1 MTIPKISVQNPVL
14 SNLLM
19 ILIIIFGILA
29 WIELP
34 RALAPEIT
42 IYSARIVTFYPG
54 SSPEEVEKLITAP
67 IERSIE
73 GVDQID
79 LVISTSSE
87 GRSEITVQ
95 FEEMS
100 DREFDKRL
108 QDLQTAVD
116 RVQDLPEQLPNDPE
130 VIEVEI
136 SSRMPLITIA
146 IAGQTDESS
155 MKKIAENLKDA
166 ILLIPDIADVR
177 LVGVRDRQIW
187 VEVDPDRLRAHN
199 LPIDQIITALRGQ
212 NLNLPAGTLEVGSS
226 EFLVRTMGEF
236 GSLNDISNTIV
247 KVKPAGTPLRISDI
261 AKISDKYEKPNT
273 LSNLKGFKSI
283 SLTPQKKSKGN
294 TLKLVDQ
301 IRTLTEDF
309 KKDLP
314 GEVEIVLMNDYS
326 VILRERIGILQ
337 NNAILGLI
345 LVIILLYLFMGGRN
359 AIFAALGIPV
369 SFLATFWFLNQIGQ
383 GLNGPSLFGLI
394 LVIGIVVDDAIVV
407 IENTFRHIQEGMSPK
422 DAAILGAEEVGWPVL
437 SASLTTI
444 AAFGPLMFMSGTSGQ
459 FMRIVPITAIAV
471 ILASLIEV
479 FMILPSH
486 VAEWGKRQDSS
497 DPRQVWFERVR
508 QRYMEVLR
516 KTFPWRYLIVLSIV
530 LFAVI
535 VSFTAFLL
543 LDKAFF
549 PGEDF
554 PQFTLKVEMPTS
566 FGIKETSEVMTEIEQ
581 QIMSSPENNEI
592 VAAITNIGLHTPT
605 TVMQSSSLR
614 SNIAEL
620 TVELVPK
627 YDPRRKQTTDQIID
641 NLRERF
647 KDFEGPANIRF
658 TKMEGGPPQGKD
670 VEVKIKGKRFDTLRE
685 ISSLLQSKLKQI
697 DGVSEI
703 QDDFRLGKS
712 EIRIRV
718 KQEKAAQYGLSV
730 FQIAHSVR
738 NALEGNICTTYR
750 DADEAIDVIVKYD
763 TELLKTITEL
773 SNLLITT
780 PIGGIVPLR
789 DVAEINEESGY
800 AEIHRFENER
810 SITVSATVDKEQI
823 SVWQRFIRLR
833 FIRLITGNT
842 YKNKLSTVDVNQKL
856 IQEFSNIKLLYP
868 GYQLDFRGV
877 FDQIEESFREL
888 IKLFMIGVLLMYA
901 ILGAQ
906 FKSFLQPIIIM
917 FAVPFGV
924 IGAMVGLL
932 CIGAELSIIA
942 MFGVVALS
950 GIVVNDAIVLIDF
963 INKRK
968 SEHENVLEAI
978 VHGSSLRLRPIILTS
993 VTTISGLIP
1002 MAIGLGGKSPI
1013 WVPLAY
1019 IIIFG
1024 LFFSTLL
1031 TLFVM
1036 PNLYAITDDI
1046 SNFFRRSRR

>member
-1 MTIPKISVQNPVL
+1 
-14 SNLLM
+14 
-19 ILIIIFGILA
+19 
-29 WIELP
+29 
-34 RALAPEIT
+34 
-42 IYSARIVTFYPG
+42 
-54 SSPEEVEKLITAP
+54 
-67 IERSIE
+67 
-73 GVDQID
+73 
-79 LVISTSSE
+79 
-87 GRSEITVQ
+87 
-95 FEEMS
+95 
-100 DREFDKRL
+100 
-108 QDLQTAVD
+108 
-116 RVQDLPEQLPNDPE
+116 
-130 VIEVEI
+130 
-136 SSRMPLITIA
+136 
-146 IAGQTDESS
+146 
-155 MKKIAENLKDA
+155 
-166 ILLIPDIADVR
+166 
-177 LVGVRDRQIW
+177 
-187 VEVDPDRLRAHN
+187 
-199 LPIDQIITALRGQ
+199 
-212 NLNLPAGTLEVGSS
+212 
-226 EFLVRTMGEF
+226 
-236 GSLNDISNTIV
+236 
-247 KVKPAGTPLRISDI
+247 
-261 AKISDKYEKPNT
+261 
-273 LSNLKGFKSI
+273 
-283 SLTPQKKSKGN
+283 
-294 TLKLVDQ
+294 
-301 IRTLTEDF
+301 
-309 KKDLP
+309 
-314 GEVEIVLMNDYS
+314 
-326 VILRERIGILQ
+326 

-345 LVIILLYLFMGGRN
+345 LVIILLYIFMGGRN

-459 FMRIVPITAIAV
+459 FMRIVPITAIGV
-471 ILASLIEV
+471 IVASLVEV

-508 QRYMEVLR
+508 QRYMEILK
-516 KTFPWRYLIVLSIV
+516 KTLPWRYFIVLSVV

-535 VSFTAFLL
+535 VSVTAFLL
-543 LDKAFF
+543 LDKDFF

-566 FGIKETSEVMTEIEQ
+566 FGIKETSAVMKEIEQ
-581 QIMSSPENNEI
+581 QVISSPENDEI
-592 VAAITNIGLHTPT
+592 IAAITNIGLHTPT

-627 YDPRRKQTTDQIID
+627 YDPRRKHTTDQIID

-647 KDFEGPANIRF
+647 KDFGGPANILF

-670 VEVKIKGKRFDTLRE
+670 VEVKIKGKRFETLRE
-685 ISSLLQSKLKQI
+685 ISSLLQSKLRQI

-718 KQEKAAQYGLSV
+718 KQEKASQYGLSV

-738 NALEGNICTTYR
+738 NALEGNTCTTYR
-750 DADEAIDVIVKYD
+750 DADEAIDVIVKYN
-763 TELLKTITEL
+763 TKLLKTVTEL

-780 PIGGIVPLR
+780 PAGGIVPLR
-789 DVAEINEESGY
+789 DVAEISEESGY

-810 SITVSATVDKEQI
+810 SVTVSATVDKKQI
-823 SVWQRFIRLR
+823 SAF
-833 FIRLITGNT
+833 
-842 YKNKLSTVDVNQKL
+842 DVNQKL
-856 IQEFSNIKLLYP
+856 IQEFNDIEPLYP
-868 GYQLDFRGV
+868 DYRLDLRGI
-877 FDQIEESFREL
+877 FDQIQESFREL
-888 IKLFMIGVLLMYA
+888 IKLFMIGILLMYA

-932 CIGAELSIIA
+932 CTGAALSIIA
-942 MFGVVALS
+942 MFGIVALS

-963 INKRK
+963 INKRR
-968 SEHENVLEAI
+968 SGNENVVEAI
-978 VHGSSLRLRPIILTS
+978 ITGSGLRLRPIILTS

-1046 SNFFRRSRR
+1046 SNFFRRFRQ

>member
-1 MTIPKISVQNPVL
+1 M
-14 SNLLM
+14 
-19 ILIIIFGILA
+19 
-29 WIELP
+29 
-34 RALAPEIT
+34 
-42 IYSARIVTFYPG
+42 
-54 SSPEEVEKLITAP
+54 
-67 IERSIE
+67 
-73 GVDQID
+73 
-79 LVISTSSE
+79 
-87 GRSEITVQ
+87 
-95 FEEMS
+95 
-100 DREFDKRL
+100 
-108 QDLQTAVD
+108 
-116 RVQDLPEQLPNDPE
+116 
-130 VIEVEI
+130 
-136 SSRMPLITIA
+136 
-146 IAGQTDESS
+146 
-155 MKKIAENLKDA
+155 
-166 ILLIPDIADVR
+166 
-177 LVGVRDRQIW
+177 
-187 VEVDPDRLRAHN
+187 
-199 LPIDQIITALRGQ
+199 
-212 NLNLPAGTLEVGSS
+212 
-226 EFLVRTMGEF
+226 
-236 GSLNDISNTIV
+236 
-247 KVKPAGTPLRISDI
+247 
-261 AKISDKYEKPNT
+261 
-273 LSNLKGFKSI
+273 
-283 SLTPQKKSKGN
+283 
-294 TLKLVDQ
+294 
-301 IRTLTEDF
+301 
-309 KKDLP
+309 
-314 GEVEIVLMNDYS
+314 
-326 VILRERIGILQ
+326 
-337 NNAILGLI
+337 
-345 LVIILLYLFMGGRN
+345 
-359 AIFAALGIPV
+359 

-459 FMRIVPITAIAV
+459 FMRIVPITAIGV
-471 ILASLIEV
+471 IVASLVEV

-508 QRYMEVLR
+508 QRYMEILK
-516 KTFPWRYLIVLSIV
+516 KTLPWRYFIVLSVV

-535 VSFTAFLL
+535 VSVTAFLL

-566 FGIKETSEVMTEIEQ
+566 FGIKETSAVMKEIEQ
-581 QIMSSPENNEI
+581 QVISSPENDEI
-592 VAAITNIGLHTPT
+592 IAAITNIGLHTPT

-627 YDPRRKQTTDQIID
+627 YDPRRKHTTDQIID

-647 KDFEGPANIRF
+647 KDFGGPANILF

-670 VEVKIKGKRFDTLRE
+670 VEVKIKGKRFETLRE
-685 ISSLLQSKLKQI
+685 ISSLLQSKLRQI

-703 QDDFRLGKS
+703 QDDFRLGKP

-718 KQEKAAQYGLSV
+718 KQEKASQYGLSV

-750 DADEAIDVIVKYD
+750 DADEAIDVIVKYN
-763 TELLKTITEL
+763 TKLLNTVTEL

-780 PIGGIVPLR
+780 PAGGIVPLR
-789 DVAEINEESGY
+789 DVAEIREESGY

-810 SITVSATVDKEQI
+810 SVTVSATVDKKQI
-823 SVWQRFIRLR
+823 SAF
-833 FIRLITGNT
+833 
-842 YKNKLSTVDVNQKL
+842 DVNQKL
-856 IQEFSNIKLLYP
+856 IQEFNDIEPLYP
-868 GYQLDFRGV
+868 DYQLDFRGI
-877 FDQIEESFREL
+877 FDQIQESFREL
-888 IKLFMIGVLLMYA
+888 IQLFMVSILLMYA

-932 CIGAELSIIA
+932 CTGAALSIIA
-942 MFGVVALS
+942 MFGIVALS

-963 INKRK
+963 INKRR
-968 SEHENVLEAI
+968 SENESVTEAI
-978 VHGSSLRLRPIILTS
+978 VIGSGLRLRPIMLTS

-1046 SNFFRRSRR
+1046 SNFFRRFRQ

>member
-19 ILIIIFGILA
+19 ILIIVFGVFA

-34 RALAPEIT
+34 RDLAPEIT

-54 SSPEEVEKLITAP
+54 ASPEEVEKLITAP

-95 FEEMS
+95 FEDMS

-116 RVQDLPEQLPNDPE
+116 RVQDLPEQLSNDPE
-130 VIEVEI
+130 VLEVEI
-136 SSRMPLITIA
+136 SSRIPLITIA

-177 LVGVRDRQIW
+177 LVGIRDRQIW
-187 VEVDPDRLRAHN
+187 VEVDPDRLKAHN
-199 LPIDQIITALRGQ
+199 LPIDQIVAALRGR

-236 GSLNDISNTIV
+236 GSLSDIRNTIV
-247 KVKPAGTPLRISDI
+247 KVKPAGTPLRISDV
-261 AKISDKYEKPNT
+261 ANISDRYEKPST
-273 LSNLKGFKSI
+273 LSNLKGFRSI

-294 TLKLVDQ
+294 TIKLVDQ
-301 IRTLTEDF
+301 IRTLTENF

-345 LVIILLYLFMGGRN
+345 LVIILLYIFMGGRN

-369 SFLATFWFLNQIGQ
+369 SFLATFWFLNQIDQ

-407 IENTFRHIQEGMSPK
+407 IENTYRHIQEGMSPK

-459 FMRIVPITAIAV
+459 FMRIVPITAIGV
-471 ILASLIEV
+471 IVASLVEV

-497 DPRQVWFERVR
+497 NPRQVWFERVR
-508 QRYMEVLR
+508 QRYMEILK
-516 KTFPWRYLIVLSIV
+516 KTLPWRYFIVLSVI

-535 VSFTAFLL
+535 VSVTAFLR

-566 FGIKETSEVMTEIEQ
+566 FGIKETSEVMKEIEQ
-581 QIMSSPENNEI
+581 QVISSPENDEI
-592 VAAITNIGLHTPT
+592 IAAITNIGLHTPT

-627 YDPRRKQTTDQIID
+627 YDPRRKHTTDQIID
-641 NLRERF
+641 NLRERL
-647 KDFEGPANIRF
+647 KDFGGPANILF

-670 VEVKIKGKRFDTLRE
+670 VEVKIKGKRFETLRE
-685 ISSLLQSKLKQI
+685 ISSLLQSKLRQI

-718 KQEKAAQYGLSV
+718 KQEKASQYGLSV

-738 NALEGNICTTYR
+738 NALEGNTCTTYR
-750 DADEAIDVIVKYD
+750 DADEAIDVIVKYN
-763 TELLKTITEL
+763 TKLLKTVTEL

-780 PIGGIVPLR
+780 PAGGIVPLR
-789 DVAEINEESGY
+789 DVAEISEESGY

-810 SITVSATVDKEQI
+810 SVTVSATVDKKQI
-823 SVWQRFIRLR
+823 SAF
-833 FIRLITGNT
+833 
-842 YKNKLSTVDVNQKL
+842 DVNQKL
-856 IQEFSNIKLLYP
+856 IQEFNDIEPLYP
-868 GYQLDFRGV
+868 DYRLDLRGI
-877 FDQIEESFREL
+877 FDQIQESFREL
-888 IKLFMIGVLLMYA
+888 IKLFMVGILLMYA

-932 CIGAELSIIA
+932 CTGAALSIIA
-942 MFGVVALS
+942 MFGIVALS

-963 INKRK
+963 INKRR
-968 SEHENVLEAI
+968 SGNENVVEAI
-978 VHGSSLRLRPIILTS
+978 ITGSGLRLRPIILTS

-1046 SNFFRRSRR
+1046 SNFFRRFRQ

>member
-136 SSRMPLITIA
+136 SSRIPLITIA

-177 LVGVRDRQIW
+177 LVGVRARQIW

-226 EFLVRTMGEF
+226 EVLVRTMGEF

-345 LVIILLYLFMGGRN
+345 LVIILL
-359 AIFAALGIPV
+359 
-369 SFLATFWFLNQIGQ
+369 
-383 GLNGPSLFGLI
+383 
-394 LVIGIVVDDAIVV
+394 
-407 IENTFRHIQEGMSPK
+407 
-422 DAAILGAEEVGWPVL
+422 
-437 SASLTTI
+437 
-444 AAFGPLMFMSGTSGQ
+444 
-459 FMRIVPITAIAV
+459 
-471 ILASLIEV
+471 
-479 FMILPSH
+479 
-486 VAEWGKRQDSS
+486 
-497 DPRQVWFERVR
+497 
-508 QRYMEVLR
+508 
-516 KTFPWRYLIVLSIV
+516 
-530 LFAVI
+530 
-535 VSFTAFLL
+535 
-543 LDKAFF
+543 
-549 PGEDF
+549 
-554 PQFTLKVEMPTS
+554 
-566 FGIKETSEVMTEIEQ
+566 
-581 QIMSSPENNEI
+581 
-592 VAAITNIGLHTPT
+592 
-605 TVMQSSSLR
+605 
-614 SNIAEL
+614 
-620 TVELVPK
+620 
-627 YDPRRKQTTDQIID
+627 
-641 NLRERF
+641 
-647 KDFEGPANIRF
+647 
-658 TKMEGGPPQGKD
+658 
-670 VEVKIKGKRFDTLRE
+670 
-685 ISSLLQSKLKQI
+685 
-697 DGVSEI
+697 
-703 QDDFRLGKS
+703 
-712 EIRIRV
+712 
-718 KQEKAAQYGLSV
+718 
-730 FQIAHSVR
+730 
-738 NALEGNICTTYR
+738 
-750 DADEAIDVIVKYD
+750 
-763 TELLKTITEL
+763 
-773 SNLLITT
+773 
-780 PIGGIVPLR
+780 
-789 DVAEINEESGY
+789 
-800 AEIHRFENER
+800 
-810 SITVSATVDKEQI
+810 
-823 SVWQRFIRLR
+823 
-833 FIRLITGNT
+833 
-842 YKNKLSTVDVNQKL
+842 
-856 IQEFSNIKLLYP
+856 
-868 GYQLDFRGV
+868 
-877 FDQIEESFREL
+877 
-888 IKLFMIGVLLMYA
+888 
-901 ILGAQ
+901 
-906 FKSFLQPIIIM
+906 
-917 FAVPFGV
+917 
-924 IGAMVGLL
+924 
-932 CIGAELSIIA
+932 
-942 MFGVVALS
+942 
-950 GIVVNDAIVLIDF
+950 
-963 INKRK
+963 
-968 SEHENVLEAI
+968 
-978 VHGSSLRLRPIILTS
+978 
-993 VTTISGLIP
+993 
-1002 MAIGLGGKSPI
+1002 
-1013 WVPLAY
+1013 
-1019 IIIFG
+1019 
-1024 LFFSTLL
+1024 
-1031 TLFVM
+1031 
-1036 PNLYAITDDI
+1036 
-1046 SNFFRRSRR
+1046 

>member
-1 MTIPKISVQNPVL
+1 M
-14 SNLLM
+14 
-19 ILIIIFGILA
+19 
-29 WIELP
+29 
-34 RALAPEIT
+34 
-42 IYSARIVTFYPG
+42 
-54 SSPEEVEKLITAP
+54 
-67 IERSIE
+67 
-73 GVDQID
+73 
-79 LVISTSSE
+79 
-87 GRSEITVQ
+87 
-95 FEEMS
+95 
-100 DREFDKRL
+100 
-108 QDLQTAVD
+108 
-116 RVQDLPEQLPNDPE
+116 
-130 VIEVEI
+130 
-136 SSRMPLITIA
+136 
-146 IAGQTDESS
+146 
-155 MKKIAENLKDA
+155 
-166 ILLIPDIADVR
+166 
-177 LVGVRDRQIW
+177 
-187 VEVDPDRLRAHN
+187 
-199 LPIDQIITALRGQ
+199 
-212 NLNLPAGTLEVGSS
+212 PAGTLEVGSS

-236 GSLNDISNTIV
+236 GSLSDIRNTIV
-247 KVKPAGTPLRISDI
+247 KVKPAGTSLRISDV
-261 AKISDKYEKPNT
+261 ANISDRYEKPST
-273 LSNLKGFKSI
+273 LSNLKGFRSI

-294 TLKLVDQ
+294 TIKLVDQ
-301 IRTLTEDF
+301 IRTLTENF

-345 LVIILLYLFMGGRN
+345 LVIILLYIFMGGRN

-407 IENTFRHIQEGMSPK
+407 IENTYRHIQEGMSPK

-459 FMRIVPITAIAV
+459 FMRIVPITAIGV
-471 ILASLIEV
+471 IVASLVEV

-497 DPRQVWFERVR
+497 NPRQVWFERVR
-508 QRYMEVLR
+508 QRYMEILK
-516 KTFPWRYLIVLSIV
+516 KTLPWRYFIVLSVV

-535 VSFTAFLL
+535 VSVTAFLR

-566 FGIKETSEVMTEIEQ
+566 FGIKETSEVMKEIEQ
-581 QIMSSPENNEI
+581 QVISSPENDEI
-592 VAAITNIGLHTPT
+592 IAAITNIGLHTPT

-627 YDPRRKQTTDQIID
+627 YDPRRKHTTDQIID
-641 NLRERF
+641 NLRERL
-647 KDFEGPANIRF
+647 KDFGGPANILF

-670 VEVKIKGKRFDTLRE
+670 VEVKIKGKRFETLRE
-685 ISSLLQSKLKQI
+685 ISSLLQSKLRQI

-718 KQEKAAQYGLSV
+718 KQEKASQYGLSV

-738 NALEGNICTTYR
+738 NALEGNTCTTYR
-750 DADEAIDVIVKYD
+750 DADEAIDVIVKYN
-763 TELLKTITEL
+763 TKLLKTVTEL

-780 PIGGIVPLR
+780 PAGGIVPLR
-789 DVAEINEESGY
+789 DVAEISEESGY

-810 SITVSATVDKEQI
+810 SVTVSATVDKKQI
-823 SVWQRFIRLR
+823 SAF
-833 FIRLITGNT
+833 
-842 YKNKLSTVDVNQKL
+842 DVNQKL
-856 IQEFSNIKLLYP
+856 IQEFNDIEPLYP
-868 GYQLDFRGV
+868 DYRLDLRGI
-877 FDQIEESFREL
+877 FDQIQESFREL
-888 IKLFMIGVLLMYA
+888 IKLFMVGILLMYA

-932 CIGAELSIIA
+932 CTGAALSIIA
-942 MFGVVALS
+942 MFGIVALS

-963 INKRK
+963 INKRR
-968 SEHENVLEAI
+968 SGNENVVEAI
-978 VHGSSLRLRPIILTS
+978 ITGSGLRLRPIILTS

-1046 SNFFRRSRR
+1046 SNFFRRFRQ

>member
-1 MTIPKISVQNPVL
+1 
-14 SNLLM
+14 
-19 ILIIIFGILA
+19 
-29 WIELP
+29 
-34 RALAPEIT
+34 
-42 IYSARIVTFYPG
+42 
-54 SSPEEVEKLITAP
+54 
-67 IERSIE
+67 
-73 GVDQID
+73 
-79 LVISTSSE
+79 
-87 GRSEITVQ
+87 EITVQ
-95 FEEMS
+95 FEDMS

-116 RVQDLPEQLPNDPE
+116 RVQDLPEQLPDDPE

-136 SSRMPLITIA
+136 SSRIPLITVA
-146 IAGQTDESS
+146 IAGQTDESA

-187 VEVDPDRLRAHN
+187 VEVDPDRLKAHN
-199 LPIDQIITALRGQ
+199 LPIDQIIVALRGR

-236 GSLNDISNTIV
+236 GNLNDIKDTII
-247 KVKPAGTPLRISDI
+247 KVKPAGTPLRISDV
-261 AKISDKYEKPNT
+261 ADVSHRYEKPLT
-273 LSNLKGFKSI
+273 LSNLKGFRSI

-294 TLKLVDQ
+294 TIKLVDQ

-309 KKDLP
+309 KKNLP
-314 GEVEIVLMNDYS
+314 SGVDIVLMNDYS

-345 LVIILLYLFMGGRN
+345 LVVILLYVFMGLRN

-437 SASLTTI
+437 TASLTTI

-471 ILASLIEV
+471 ILASLVEV

-486 VAEWGKRQDSS
+486 VAEWGKRHDASN
-497 DPRQVWFERVR
+497 PRQIWFERVR
-508 QRYMEVLR
+508 QRYMVVLR
-516 KTFPWRYLIVLSIV
+516 KTLRWRYFIVISVV

-535 VSFTAFLL
+535 VSWTAFLL
-543 LDKAFF
+543 LDKELF

-554 PQFTLKVEMPTS
+554 PQFTLKVEMPIS
-566 FGIKETSEVMTEIEQ
+566 FGIKETSEAMKKIEQ
-581 QIMSSPENNEI
+581 QVISPPGNEEI
-592 VAAITNIGLHTPT
+592 IAVITNVGLHTPT
-605 TVMQSSSLR
+605 TVMQSSSMR

-627 YDPRRKQTTDQIID
+627 YDSRRKRTTDQIID
-641 NLRERF
+641 NLRERL
-647 KDFEGPANIRF
+647 KDFSGPGNILF

-670 VEVKIKGKRFDTLRE
+670 VEVKIKGKRFETLRE
-685 ISSLLQSKLKQI
+685 IASLLKSKLRQI

-703 QDDFRLGKS
+703 QDDFRLGKP

-718 KQEKAAQYGLSV
+718 KQEKAYQYGLSV

-738 NALEGNICTTYR
+738 NALEGNTCTTYR
-750 DADEAIDVIVKYD
+750 DADEAIDVIVKYN
-763 TELLKTITEL
+763 TKSLKTVKEL

-780 PIGGIVPLR
+780 PMGVVIPLR
-789 DVAEINEESGY
+789 DVAEINEENGY
-800 AEIHRFENER
+800 AEIHRFENKR

-823 SVWQRFIRLR
+823 SAF
-833 FIRLITGNT
+833 
-842 YKNKLSTVDVNQKL
+842 DVNQKL
-856 IQEFSNIKLLYP
+856 IQEFSDIEPLYP
-868 GYQLDFRGV
+868 GYQLDFRGI
-877 FDQIEESFREL
+877 FDQIQESFREL
-888 IKLFMIGVLLMYA
+888 IKLFMVGILLMYA
-901 ILGAQ
+901 ILGTQ
-906 FKSFLQPIIIM
+906 FKSFLQPFIIM

-932 CIGAELSIIA
+932 CIGAALSIIA
-942 MFGVVALS
+942 MFGIVALS

-963 INKRK
+963 INKRR
-968 SEHENVLEAI
+968 SENRDVTEAI
-978 VHGSSLRLRPIILTS
+978 IIGSGLRLRPIILTS
-993 VTTISGLIP
+993 VTTISGLVP

-1024 LFFSTLL
+1024 LFFSTLM

-1046 SNFFRRSRR
+1046 GNFFRRFRQ